1 MPIKLETMERS
12 LDLCQL
18 LIPHTK
24 VSFDL
29 MGVEQDVND
38 AKVILDWI
46 RMKGESCFKRGDC
59 HKEHHGRFLKVDR
72 LVKALDVLQG
82 WNVISAPEQI
92 KPKSMG
98 RPSIV
103 YHVNP
108 AIQKEVDNGMA

>member
-1 MPIKLETMERS
+1 
-12 LDLCQL
+12 
-18 LIPHTK
+18 
-24 VSFDL
+24 

-82 WNVISAPEQI
+82 WNVISEPTHVKAEG
-92 KPKSMG
+92 MG

-108 AIQKEVDNGMA
+108 AILKEVDNGLA